1 MGVTFSTKGYPMT
14 IDTLKDLY
22 LDQLKDLYSAC
33 KQSMP
38 VVTEMGRAA
47 TSRELAE
54 ALIAGNE
61 GIARGMEAIASLCSE
76 HGQDPTGEHCK
87 GMEGLVTEA
96 RKHAIEADFGNDDV
110 RDAAIITQYQRLTH
124 YAIAGYGC
132 VRSFAN
138 RLELD
143 GDGAVLQDC
152 LMRTRDGDKHMTRI
166 AEGGVNAAAAQG

>member
-1 MGVTFSTKGYPMT
+1 MT
-14 IDTLKDLY
+14 IDNLKDLY
-22 LDQLKDLYSAC
+22 IDQLKDLYSAC

-38 VVTEMGRAA
+38 IVTEMGRAA
-47 TSRELAE
+47 HSRELAE

-61 GIARGMEAIASLCSE
+61 GIGRGMESLAKLCND
-76 HGQDPTGEHCK
+76 HGEDPTGEHCK

-96 RKHAIEADFGNDDV
+96 RKHAIDAKFGDDDV

-138 RLELD
+138 RLGLD
-143 GDGAVLQDC
+143 GDGAVLQEC
-152 LMRTRDGDKHMTRI
+152 LDSTRHGDVHMTKI
-166 AEGGVNAAAAQG
+166 AEGGVNQAAAEA

>member
-1 MGVTFSTKGYPMT
+1 MT
-14 IDTLKDLY
+14 INTLKDLY

-54 ALIAGNE
+54 ALIAGNQ
-61 GIARGMEAIASLCSE
+61 GIARGMEALAGLCSD
-76 HGQDPTGEHCK
+76 HDQDPTGEHCK

-96 RKHAIEADFGNDDV
+96 RKHALETQFGDDDT

-124 YAIAGYGC
+124 YSIAGYGC

-138 RLELD
+138 RLGLD
-143 GDGAVLQDC
+143 GDAAILQEC
-152 LMRTRDGDKHMTRI
+152 LTNTRGGDTHMTRI
-166 AEGGVNAAAAQG
+166 AEGGINQAAADA

>member
-1 MGVTFSTKGYPMT
+1 MSMN
-14 IDTLKDLY
+14 TLKDLY

-61 GIARGMEAIASLCSE
+61 GIARGMEALAGLCNQ
-76 HGQDPTGEHCK
+76 HGEDPTGEHCK

-96 RKHAIEADFGNDDV
+96 RKHALQAEFGNADV

-132 VRSFAN
+132 VLSFAN
-138 RLELD
+138 RLGLD
-143 GDGAVLQDC
+143 GDGAVLRDC
-152 LMRTRDGDKHMTRI
+152 LERTRDGDLHMTRI
-166 AEGGVNAAAAQG
+166 AETEVNDAAAQG